1 MPRASQARAQPAG
14 STRRR
19 ARELLLRALYQA
31 EVCGDRLAEVW
42 PGVEGEE
49 RLPSETRAYA
59 AEVCAVLIERLP
71 EVDAAVRRHLEHW
84 ALERLGAIDR
94 GVLRVAT
101 AELLAMRATPARVI
115 LDQAVLVA
123 RRFGG
128 DDSGPFVNG
137 ILDRVAR
144 ELRPGELEEGPRA
157 KGRSA

>member
-1 MPRASQARAQPAG
+1 VAHGSGTRAGTAG
-14 STRRR
+14 ATRRR

-31 EVCGDRLAEVW
+31 EVCGDPLAEVW
-42 PGVEGEE
+42 PAVLAEE
-49 RLPSETRAYA
+49 RLPSETEAYA
-59 AEVCAVLIERLP
+59 GEVCGALAGRLA
-71 EVDAAVRRHLEHW
+71 EVDAALRRHLEHW

-101 AELLAMRATPARVI
+101 AELLAMRGTPARVI

-144 ELRPGELEEGPRA
+144 ELRPGELEQGPRA